1 MAMAPTVGMAAA
13 VKAAVQTA
21 APLPSRGTPWQAP
34 SHGPGPKSVLTCTTS
49 HFLLHPV
56 KAKPENTFWVLNST
70 FWGPIWDPPL
80 AVLPSNKHLLRT
92 GRAYFPW
99 RGACP
104 PKWCCMVT
112 LGCHAHDRPPDWLP
126 PSMRR
131 CPAAPGLTQ
140 RALLPAGAAL
150 PANGDP
156 EPLPDGHRLTDLD
169 TLRAI
174 TVWHRLA

>member
-1 MAMAPTVGMAAA
+1 M
-13 VKAAVQTA
+13 
-21 APLPSRGTPWQAP
+21 
-34 SHGPGPKSVLTCTTS
+34 
-49 HFLLHPV
+49 
-56 KAKPENTFWVLNST
+56 T
-70 FWGPIWDPPL
+70 FWGPIWDPPP
-80 AVLPSNKHLLRT
+80 AVLLSNKHLLRT

-99 RGACP
+99 RRACP

-112 LGCHAHDRPPDWLP
+112 LGCHTHDRPPDWLP

-169 TLRAI
+169 TP
-174 TVWHRLA
+174 TGQSQCGTGWHDVINLTMLVRMQSQQDLPLLGGQQQHHTQRIALTKVCGLQECWQQLDGE

>member
-1 MAMAPTVGMAAA
+1 MYAYTFV
-13 VKAAVQTA
+13 VVVV
-21 APLPSRGTPWQAP
+21 LSVPSNKKE
-34 SHGPGPKSVLTCTTS
+34 S
-49 HFLLHPV
+49 HPV
-56 KAKPENTFWVLNST
+56 TPKPENAFGVLNGT
-70 FWGPIWDPPL
+70 FWGPNWDPPL
-80 AVLPSNKHLLRT
+80 AVLLSNKHLLRT

-99 RGACP
+99 RRACP

-112 LGCHAHDRPPDWLP
+112 LGCHTHDRPPDWLP

-140 RALLPAGAAL
+140 RALLPAGASL

-169 TLRAI
+169 TPRAI